1 MWNPKSR
8 LKAQKEAKRHVSV
21 QMPLQKQTHKCRQV
35 YILYMP
41 HTKIIKN
48 HGKSIFFCILLSN
61 KLHMVHCLSNAMKK
75 EILWVA

>member
-1 MWNPKSR
+1 MFLFKCLCRNKHTNVDR
-8 LKAQKEAKRHVSV
+8 CTV
-21 QMPLQKQTHKCRQV
+21 Q
-35 YILYMP
+35 YMR